1 MARLNKLQVERDE
14 AMHQLQKQ
22 AKEVVGPL
30 IEQVKDRESELTIL
44 RKKNAK

>member
-22 AKEVVGPL
+22 AKEVVSPL
-30 IEQVKDRESELTIL
+30 IEQVKERENELRIL
-44 RKKNAK
+44 RKTNAK